1 LKNQTP
7 PKIRRVPYCTS
18 SCKKIWSIVYNPG
31 FLGGKKKEK
40 PRKKK
45 KMLMLA
51 QLNKGSRNSVRANL
65 CQLSEE
71 RRKKRGASIS
81 ACPSS
86 IYCEEEEEADDVIC
100 YVPGSSIYS
109 TGKEREREREEESAA
124 VGGYCMRVYW
134 IFHGPLS
141 FLFAHVKPEESDP
154 FQVLQHSTIR
164 PRK

>member
-1 LKNQTP
+1 
-7 PKIRRVPYCTS
+7 
-18 SCKKIWSIVYNPG
+18 
-31 FLGGKKKEK
+31 LGGKKKEK

-109 TGKEREREREEESAA
+109 TGKERERER
-124 VGGYCMRVYW
+124 GGVSSRWRV
-134 IFHGPLS
+134 
-141 FLFAHVKPEESDP
+141 LFASILDFSWALVFLVCPC
-154 FQVLQHSTIR
+154 QTRRI
-164 PRK
+164 

>member
-1 LKNQTP
+1 
-7 PKIRRVPYCTS
+7 
-18 SCKKIWSIVYNPG
+18 
-31 FLGGKKKEK
+31 LGGKKKEK

-86 IYCEEEEEADDVIC
+86 IYCEEEEEEADDVIC

-109 TGKEREREREEESAA
+109 TGKERERERERRSQQPLAGIVCEYIGFFMGPCLSCLPMSNQKNLIRFKCYSTAPSGPENRIERCTHSHHH
-124 VGGYCMRVYW
+124 
-134 IFHGPLS
+134 HGT
-141 FLFAHVKPEESDP
+141 AHTKHERRRS
-154 FQVLQHSTIR
+154 
-164 PRK
+164 